1 MNRIEFDKIRLK
13 NFLSFGNTWQE
24 FVFEKGINIIQ
35 GYDINTG
42 KSNGSG
48 KSSIMEAIPFALYG
62 QTIKNIKKDKISNWF
77 NNAKCEVEIYFH
89 INGDEYKFYRSIK
102 PNRFKVFK
110 NDDQMPI
117 LSNVRDF
124 QIKVN
129 DEILGM
135 DFKTFC
141 NLIYFSPNNTIS
153 ILDARKEQKRKF
165 LESLFDLSLYSK
177 MLKTCNDMLA
187 KEKNAISLLEN
198 DINHH
203 ESQIDI
209 LNDRIN
215 TTVIGDNS
223 ENKKRLNFLLMKIE
237 SMSSSIPS
245 FDMAEYDRI
254 IDVIRSL
261 NEDEIEYR
269 VKVSEVFNELQKYKD
284 LLESI
289 DVSGT
294 MKTVQD
300 ITDKIDE
307 LQRKIN
313 DIDIDGIADK
323 MEKYKNRNTEIIDL
337 CKTIESEKDKLEDL
351 LHKLDTTISISN
363 SKIKEYKNTDNLDGM
378 STCPVCLQSVDHE
391 YITDHYTTLIKQEE
405 DKIQILLSKR
415 DMLVNRINQKQ
426 MKIEE
431 LTSESNDN
439 ATLFVELNDE
449 LKLVDKYKDEI
460 ESLQNML
467 DSFESVD
474 ELRKRKQS
482 YIDKIKELN
491 DRYLD
496 YDHKLTMIQTEL
508 SMKNDIIERLEKEKD
523 KYERYI
529 KEIDQ
534 VKSEIDMLKERI
546 KSIEDANKTI
556 LERIQQDK
564 DELKSLSSIIE
575 EKRNKIST
583 YNRLIDHISYLKI
596 SLKDENI
603 KQYAISSILP
613 YLNKQTNYYLY
624 KSGFPYSVK
633 IDGWLDVEI
642 IGFGVDD
649 VSYASLSGG
658 ERKSIDIALQF
669 ASNDVS
675 MLQARSSFNIT
686 ILDEMIDSSFD
697 SVSLMN
703 IMDIIKTRQQDMDS
717 CVYIIT
723 HKDEVK
729 DFEFDSYISL
739 TKKDG
744 FSTITQN

>member
-13 NFLSFGNTWQE
+13 NFLSFGNIWQE
-24 FVFEKGINIIQ
+24 FIFEKGINIIQ

-62 QTIKNIKKDKISNWF
+62 QTIKNIKKDKIPNWF
-77 NNAKCEVEIYFH
+77 NNTKCEVELHFH
-89 INGDEYKFYRSIK
+89 INDDEYKFYRSIK

-110 NDDQMPI
+110 NDDQMPV

-198 DINHH
+198 DIHHH
-203 ESQIDI
+203 ESQTMV
-209 LNDRIN
+209 LKDRIK
-215 TTVIGDNS
+215 TTFIDDNS
-223 ENKKRLNFLLMKIE
+223 ENKKKLNFLMLKHE
-237 SMSSSIPS
+237 SMKDNVPV
-245 FDMAEYDRI
+245 FDETEYNNI
-254 IDVIRSL
+254 VDVIRSL
-261 NEDEIEYR
+261 KEDEVEYR
-269 VKVSEVFNELQKYKD
+269 VKVSEVSNKLQKYKD
-284 LLESI
+284 LLKSV

-294 MKTVQD
+294 MKTVQG

-307 LQRKIN
+307 LQCKIN
-313 DIDIDGIADK
+313 DIDIEGITDKIDG
-323 MEKYKNRNTEIIDL
+323 YKNRNAEILDL
-337 CKTIESEKDKLEDL
+337 CKIIELEKDKFEDL
-351 LHKLDTTISISN
+351 LHKLDIAISISD
-363 SKIKEYKNTDNLDGM
+363 SKIKEYKKVDNLDGV

-405 DKIQILLSKR
+405 DKIQTLLSKR
-415 DMLVNRINQKQ
+415 DMLVDRINQKQ
-426 MKIEE
+426 MKLEK
-431 LTSESNDN
+431 LTIESNDN
-439 ATLFVELNDE
+439 ATLFVELNDK

-460 ESLQNML
+460 KSLQKML
-467 DSFESVD
+467 DSLESVN
-474 ELRKRKQS
+474 ELKERKQL
-482 YIDKIKELN
+482 YTDKIKELN
-491 DRYLD
+491 DKYLD
-496 YDHKLTMIQTEL
+496 YDHKLTMTQTEL
-508 SMKNDIIERLEKEKD
+508 SMKNDIIERLEEEKD

-529 KEIDQ
+529 KEIEQ
-534 VKSEIDMLKERI
+534 VESEIEILKERI

-564 DELKSLSSIIE
+564 DELKSLLSVIK

-583 YNRLIDHISYLKI
+583 HNRLMDHISYLKV

-717 CVYIIT
+717 CVYVIT